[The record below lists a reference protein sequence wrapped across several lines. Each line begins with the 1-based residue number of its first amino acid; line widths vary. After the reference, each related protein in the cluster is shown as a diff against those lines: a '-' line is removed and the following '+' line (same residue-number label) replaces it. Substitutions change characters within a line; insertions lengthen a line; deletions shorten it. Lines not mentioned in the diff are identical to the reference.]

1 MLWGIQA
8 DLRAEL
14 KDLADQQAK
23 LAAKQEKGQAE
34 VLKAISRLATR
45 EDNSIFP
52 PKKASPLRFARSP
65 SSFPDA
71 ATFPSWATGTLP
83 WPQKLEP
90 MLKPS
95 CRSPAFAASPV
106 QYKMSEVGA
115 QETIDESY
123 HDSSCAS
130 SENLPLALGAEAAHR
145 CGVCLNSKV
154 TSSLLI
160 SNTPQPLLLSGFSK
174 LLFESFLIH

>member
-1 MLWGIQA
+1 M
-8 DLRAEL
+8 RAEL
-14 KDLADQQAK
+14 KDLADKQAK
-23 LAAKQEKGQAE
+23 LAEKQEKGQAE

-52 PKKASPLRFARSP
+52 TKKASPLRFARSP

-71 ATFPSWATGTLP
+71 ATFPSWATGTLL
-83 WPQKLEP
+83 WPQK
-90 MLKPS
+90 LKPS
-95 CRSPAFAASPV
+95 CRSPVFAASPV

-115 QETIDESY
+115 QETLDESY
-123 HDSSCAS
+123 HDSSCS
-130 SENLPLALGAEAAHR
+130 SPENLPLALGAEAAHR

-160 SNTPQPLLLSGFSK
+160 SNTPQPLLPSGFFK
-174 LLFESFLIH
+174 VVI